1 MKKIIGR
8 IIIVIPALALQVV
21 WFYLTLGLLN
31 RVTKGHLGEI
41 INGIFTVL
49 AVFFVARLI
58 ARRDESS
65 YKLLWVLV
73 IVALPVLG
81 AILYFTLGNKTTG
94 RVLRRKLQ
102 KTASELKGLYDG
114 EQLRNTGNLDE
125 IEKEDVRLSQTLSFI
140 TESTGFPVLKNDSS
154 KYYPFGEMMFA
165 DMCEDL
171 KRAES
176 FIFIEYF
183 IIQSGKFWG
192 TITEILAERVQV
204 GVDVRVMYDDLG
216 SIATYSVKDITELS
230 KLGIKCVPF
239 NPFFLIKS
247 QLNNRDHRKIM
258 VIDGK
263 VAYSGGVNLADE
275 YINEKQMFG
284 RWKDIGFRVTGKAV
298 ACYTYMF
305 AEFWNA
311 FAHDKI
317 SDEELKK
324 VAALEEASCQD
335 NGYILPYY
343 DSPMRDEHT
352 SNILFTE
359 VLSTAKDYVWFY
371 TPYLMLG
378 DALFDAFIRAAR
390 RGLDVR
396 IIMPGIPD
404 KKLVYRLSRSYYEDL
419 LKAGVK
425 IYEYTPGFVH
435 AKAFVSDDKL
445 AGIGTVNLDY
455 RSLFLHFECSSI
467 FYKADIVKELKA
479 DYLNT
484 LKECNERSLEDI
496 NRKLIHKLINN
507 FLRVLA
513 PLL

>member
-1 MKKIIGR
+1 
-8 IIIVIPALALQVV
+8 
-21 WFYLTLGLLN
+21 
-31 RVTKGHLGEI
+31 
-41 INGIFTVL
+41 
-49 AVFFVARLI
+49 
-58 ARRDESS
+58 
-65 YKLLWVLV
+65 
-73 IVALPVLG
+73 
-81 AILYFTLGNKTTG
+81 
-94 RVLRRKLQ
+94 
-102 KTASELKGLYDG
+102 
-114 EQLRNTGNLDE
+114 
-125 IEKEDVRLSQTLSFI
+125 
-140 TESTGFPVLKNDSS
+140 
-154 KYYPFGEMMFA
+154 MFA

-171 KRAES
+171 KTAES

-192 TITEILAERVQV
+192 TITEILAERVKA

-216 SIATYSVKDITELS
+216 SIATYSVKDISELS
-230 KLGIKCVPF
+230 KQGIKCVPF

-258 VIDGK
+258 VIDGR

-305 AEFWNA
+305 AEFWDA

-324 VAALEEASCQD
+324 VAALEIPPCWD

-455 RSLFLHFECSSI
+455 RSLFLHFECSSV
-467 FYKADIVKELKA
+467 FYKADIVKELQT

-484 LKECNERSLEDI
+484 LEECRERSLEDI
-496 NRKLIHKLINN
+496 NRKLVHKLIDN

>member
-1 MKKIIGR
+1 MKKILGR
-8 IIIVIPALALQVV
+8 IIIVLPVLAIQIGWL
-21 WFYLTLGLLN
+21 YLTLVQFN
-31 RVTKGHLGEI
+31 RITNGHLADI
-41 INGIFTVL
+41 VNGIFTVL
-49 AVFFVARLI
+49 AVFFVVRLI

-65 YKLLWVLV
+65 YKLLWAIV
-73 IVALPVLG
+73 IVAVPVLG
-81 AILYFTLGNKTTG
+81 AMLYFTLGNKTTG
-94 RVLRRKLQ
+94 KKLRVRLNYTASVLRK
-102 KTASELKGLYDG
+102 LYDG
-114 EQLRNTGNLDE
+114 DNTEIPCYIKE
-125 IEKEDVRLSQTLSFI
+125 IEKDDLRLGQTLSFVSQ
-140 TESTGFPVLKNDSS
+140 STGFPLLKNDTS
-154 KYYPFGEMMFA
+154 KYYPFGEDMFA
-165 DMCEDL
+165 DMCKDL
-171 KRAES
+171 KDAKH

-183 IIQSGKFWG
+183 IIQSGKFWD
-192 TITEILAERVQV
+192 TLTEILAERVQS

-216 SIATYSVKDITELS
+216 SIATYSVRDISDLS
-230 KLGIKCVPF
+230 RKGIKCIPF

-258 VIDGK
+258 VIDGEI
-263 VAYSGGVNLADE
+263 AYSGGVNLADE

-284 RWKDIGFRVTGKAV
+284 RWKDIGFRVTGRAV
-298 ACYTYMF
+298 ASYTYMF
-305 AEFWNA
+305 AEFWDA
-311 FAHDKI
+311 FAMHKI
-317 SDEELKK
+317 PEETLKR
-324 VAALEEASCQD
+324 VADMEDYDAD

-359 VLSTAKDYVWFY
+359 ILSTATEYVWFY

-435 AKAFVSDDKL
+435 AKAFISDDKI

-455 RSLFLHFECSSI
+455 RSLFLHFECSSV
-467 FYKADIVKELKA
+467 FYKADIVDALKA
-479 DYLNT
+479 DYLST
-484 LKECNERSLEDI
+484 LKECRERHLEDI
-496 NRKLIHKLINN
+496 NRKFIHKIIDN
-507 FLRVLA
+507 FLRVVA